1 MPLIVPVDFHLCLL
15 FLALVR
21 NHLTQVEVVVVA
33 LIKQRA
39 VLLNGV
45 VVVVVV
51 QLTHP
56 HFALGAVPFM
66 AVLAV
71 VAVEALQIPQ

>member
-1 MPLIVPVDFHLCLL
+1 
-15 FLALVR
+15 
-21 NHLTQVEVVVVA
+21 VVVVA

-66 AVLAV
+66 AVLV
-71 VAVEALQIPQ
+71 VVVVEALQIAQ

>member
-1 MPLIVPVDFHLCLL
+1 MPLTVAVDFHLRLV

-21 NHLTQVEVVVVA
+21 NHLTQVVAVVAA

-56 HFALGAVPFM
+56 HFALAVVLFM

-71 VAVEALQIPQ
+71 VAVEALQIAQ